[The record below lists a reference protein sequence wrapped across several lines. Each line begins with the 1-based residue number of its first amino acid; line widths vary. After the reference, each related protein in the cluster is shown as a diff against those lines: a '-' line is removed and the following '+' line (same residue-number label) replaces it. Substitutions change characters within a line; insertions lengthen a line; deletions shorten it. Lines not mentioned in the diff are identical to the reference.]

1 MTISLPLVLEASR
14 RRRSP
19 EFGIL
24 SRGAARS
31 LSSQLVAPIAEE
43 VARHRVSADGL
54 LFAARVHGI
63 SGLLSRL
70 ADQDPS
76 ALPAE
81 HVAALAAERGN
92 VGERGRS
99 LLEDLRNLGRV
110 SARLGLPLIPLKGAF
125 LSSERYR
132 DLSLRPA
139 ADIDLLAPGD
149 TFEPWCR
156 LLEAEGYV
164 LENESWKNRAYVR
177 AGHREPTGFGEHP
190 ENPRPV
196 EVHQRVRERFLGRTL
211 DITDVLLAR
220 LTDGFVDGDIAARLP
235 GDTALFLHLFAHA
248 APAAVGRGLR
258 LIQLVDVSQV
268 VPRGDTADVLIERL
282 GEAAWGLAA
291 LIEKGLPGA
300 LPEPLRSSL
309 AARAPA
315 IRRQRLWLSRPGLMT
330 GDEEKTILV
339 WAELGLCQN
348 FGSVAGRLADAL
360 PERAVLR
367 NLYGDRSHG
376 DGSQGDGSQGNT
388 RTLHA
393 FGRYIRDRFR

>member
-31 LSSQLVAPIAEE
+31 LSRQLVAPIAEE
-43 VARHRVSADGL
+43 VARHRVSVDGL

-70 ADQDPS
+70 ADREPS

-81 HVAALAAERGN
+81 HLEALAVERRN
-92 VGERGRS
+92 VGERGQC
-99 LLEDLRNLGRV
+99 LLDDLRILGRA
-110 SARLGLPLIPLKGAF
+110 SSRLGLPLIPLKGAY
-125 LSSERYR
+125 LASERYH

-177 AGHREPTGFGEHP
+177 AGHREPSGFGEHP

-196 EVHQRVRERFLGRTL
+196 ELHQRVKERFLGRTL
-211 DITDVLLAR
+211 DITDVLLTR
-220 LTDGFVDGDIAARLP
+220 LTDGFVGGDIPASLP
-235 GDTALFLHLFAHA
+235 DDTALALHLFAHA
-248 APAAVGRGLR
+248 APAAIGRGLR
-258 LIQLVDVSQV
+258 LIQLVDFSHV
-268 VPRGDTADVLIERL
+268 VPRADTAALIIERL
-282 GEAAWGLAA
+282 GDAAWGLAA
-291 LIEKGLPGA
+291 LIDKGLPNA

-309 AARAPA
+309 AAMAPA
-315 IRRQRLWLSRPGLMT
+315 PRRQRRWLSRPGLMT

-339 WAELGLCQN
+339 LAQLRLCRE

-367 NLYGDRSHG
+367 NLYGDESPRS
-376 DGSQGDGSQGNT
+376 
-388 RTLHA
+388 TLGA
-393 FGRYIRDRFR
+393 FGRYVRDRFR